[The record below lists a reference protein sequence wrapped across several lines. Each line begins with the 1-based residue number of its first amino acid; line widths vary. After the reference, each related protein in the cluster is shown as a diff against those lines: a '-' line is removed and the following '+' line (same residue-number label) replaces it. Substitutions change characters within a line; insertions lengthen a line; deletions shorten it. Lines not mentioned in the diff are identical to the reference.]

1 MTRRGFLKWLIA
13 GFGALSLAGVLYPVA
28 RFLKPPAAVSAAIG
42 QVVNVGALETFPAG
56 QLTAIIVGGQPAAVQ
71 NLNGKYTVYSLI
83 CTHLGCVLGVTGDTF
98 ACPCHGSKFSATRH
112 RHARTGDA
120 AAADLSLAD
129 PERLAAGR
137 PDRPEPR
144 QVSGLVHGRV
154 RMSATTEGSPGAP
167 CARASSG
174 LVPWVVRRLG
184 LTATMED
191 QYNRIVPKHATNY
204 IYCFG
209 GVAFI
214 LFVIL
219 AVTGILLAV
228 YYQPTPDTAYQSV
241 LNISTHVQFGWW
253 IRSIHRWAAGGMVLL
268 VFVHLLRVF
277 FTGAYKAPRELNWLT
292 GVALLLITLG
302 FGFTGYLLPWDQKA
316 YWATKVGTD
325 IAGSVPLIGHFLLVT
340 PARRRP
346 DQRRHAW
353 PPAHCASG
361 TTAARAWPA
370 LLVGLAARR
379 RWVRAAWRR
388 PRRRARRRRRPRAAR
403 SPT

>member
-1 MTRRGFLKWLIA
+1 MSTTA
-13 GFGALSLAGVLYPVA
+13 G
-28 RFLKPPAAVSAAIG
+28 
-42 QVVNVGALETFPAG
+42 
-56 QLTAIIVGGQPAAVQ
+56 
-71 NLNGKYTVYSLI
+71 
-83 CTHLGCVLGVTGDTF
+83 TG
-98 ACPCHGSKFSATRH
+98 
-112 RHARTGDA
+112 
-120 AAADLSLAD
+120 
-129 PERLAAGR
+129 
-137 PDRPEPR
+137 
-144 QVSGLVHGRV
+144 
-154 RMSATTEGSPGAP
+154 PGAP
-167 CARASSG
+167 GAPAPG
-174 LVPWVVRRLG
+174 PPAPAEKGAIPWLVRRLG

-209 GVAFI
+209 GISFV

-325 IAGSVPLIGHFLLVT
+325 IAGSVPVIGHFLLVT
-340 PARRRP
+340 LRGGEQISAATLGRFYDLHVLVLPAVIGVLLLGHFWMI
-346 DQRRHAW
+346 RRHGI
-353 PPAHCASG
+353 SG
-361 TTAARAWPA
+361 R
-370 LLVGLAARR
+370 L
-379 RWVRAAWRR
+379 
-388 PRRRARRRRRPRAAR
+388 
-403 SPT
+403 